1 MDRISK
7 TVLHLIII
15 NTIVL
20 ILTALNEKGLFL
32 PQINIVGSF
41 ALHYFENPNFH
52 WWQYIS
58 YMFMHA
64 DFTHLLFNMY
74 ALWAFGTPLENIWGR
89 NKFLFFYFSCGVGA
103 ALLHTGVNYYYVHHT
118 LDALGSMGVTMEDLI
133 NTVNTNSYPR
143 VWTEVASVDA
153 INNMGSSFAST
164 TVGASGAIYG
174 ILVAF
179 GMFFPD
185 AKLMLFFIPYPIA
198 ARYFIPLLVALDL
211 IMGFVGGITIFGGNI
226 AHFAH
231 VGGALIGFLIML
243 YWKKH
248 NFDKNRWDR
257 RL

>member
-1 MDRISK
+1 
-7 TVLHLIII
+7 
-15 NTIVL
+15 
-20 ILTALNEKGLFL
+20 
-32 PQINIVGSF
+32 
-41 ALHYFENPNFH
+41 
-52 WWQYIS
+52 
-58 YMFMHA
+58 
-64 DFTHLLFNMY
+64 
-74 ALWAFGTPLENIWGR
+74 
-89 NKFLFFYFSCGVGA
+89 
-103 ALLHTGVNYYYVHHT
+103 
-118 LDALGSMGVTMEDLI
+118 MGVTMEDLI

-257 RL
+257 RM

>member
-1 MDRISK
+1 
-7 TVLHLIII
+7 
-15 NTIVL
+15 
-20 ILTALNEKGLFL
+20 
-32 PQINIVGSF
+32 
-41 ALHYFENPNFH
+41 
-52 WWQYIS
+52 
-58 YMFMHA
+58 
-64 DFTHLLFNMY
+64 
-74 ALWAFGTPLENIWGR
+74 
-89 NKFLFFYFSCGVGA
+89 
-103 ALLHTGVNYYYVHHT
+103 
-118 LDALGSMGVTMEDLI
+118 MEDLI

-153 INNMGSSFAST
+153 INNMGSTFAST

>member
-1 MDRISK
+1 
-7 TVLHLIII
+7 
-15 NTIVL
+15 
-20 ILTALNEKGLFL
+20 
-32 PQINIVGSF
+32 
-41 ALHYFENPNFH
+41 
-52 WWQYIS
+52 
-58 YMFMHA
+58 
-64 DFTHLLFNMY
+64 
-74 ALWAFGTPLENIWGR
+74 
-89 NKFLFFYFSCGVGA
+89 
-103 ALLHTGVNYYYVHHT
+103 
-118 LDALGSMGVTMEDLI
+118 MGVTMEDLI
-133 NTVNTNSYPR
+133 NTINTNSYPR

-153 INNMGSSFAST
+153 INNMGSTFAST

>member
-1 MDRISK
+1 
-7 TVLHLIII
+7 
-15 NTIVL
+15 
-20 ILTALNEKGLFL
+20 
-32 PQINIVGSF
+32 
-41 ALHYFENPNFH
+41 
-52 WWQYIS
+52 
-58 YMFMHA
+58 
-64 DFTHLLFNMY
+64 
-74 ALWAFGTPLENIWGR
+74 
-89 NKFLFFYFSCGVGA
+89 
-103 ALLHTGVNYYYVHHT
+103 
-118 LDALGSMGVTMEDLI
+118 MGVTMEDLI

-153 INNMGSSFAST
+153 INNMGSTFAST

>member
-1 MDRISK
+1 
-7 TVLHLIII
+7 
-15 NTIVL
+15 
-20 ILTALNEKGLFL
+20 
-32 PQINIVGSF
+32 
-41 ALHYFENPNFH
+41 
-52 WWQYIS
+52 
-58 YMFMHA
+58 
-64 DFTHLLFNMY
+64 
-74 ALWAFGTPLENIWGR
+74 
-89 NKFLFFYFSCGVGA
+89 
-103 ALLHTGVNYYYVHHT
+103 
-118 LDALGSMGVTMEDLI
+118 MGVTMEDLI

-143 VWTEVASVDA
+143 VWTEVASVNA
-153 INNMGSSFAST
+153 INNMGSTFAST

>member
-1 MDRISK
+1 MPANE
-7 TVLHLIII
+7 VLEIIAEGKYNPNWGNII
-15 NTIVL
+15 NHSTFQSMYDVL
-20 ILTALNEKGLFL
+20 
-32 PQINIVGSF
+32 
-41 ALHYFENPNFH
+41 
-52 WWQYIS
+52 
-58 YMFMHA
+58 
-64 DFTHLLFNMY
+64 
-74 ALWAFGTPLENIWGR
+74 R
-89 NKFLFFYFSCGVGA
+89 
-103 ALLHTGVNYYYVHHT
+103 
-118 LDALGSMGVTMEDLI
+118 
-133 NTVNTNSYPR
+133 
-143 VWTEVASVDA
+143 
-153 INNMGSSFAST
+153 ST

>member
-1 MDRISK
+1 MERISK

-20 ILTALNEKGLFL
+20 ILTFLNERGLFL
-32 PQINIVGSF
+32 PHMNILDSF
-41 ALHYFENPNFH
+41 TLHYFENPNFH

-58 YMFMHA
+58 YMFMHG
-64 DFTHLLFNMY
+64 DFMHLFFNMY

-103 ALLHTGVNYYYVHHT
+103 ALLNTGVNYFYIHQT
-118 LDALGSMGVTMEDLI
+118 LNDLSGMGVTITDLTNTI
-133 NTVNTNSYPR
+133 NTGSYPTI
-143 VWTEVASVDA
+143 WTDYASRED
-153 INNMGSSFAST
+153 INNLASTFLST

-185 AKLMLFFIPYPIA
+185 AKLMLFFVPYPIA
-198 ARYFIPLLVALDL
+198 ARYFIPIIVALDL
-211 IMGFVGGITIFGGNI
+211 IMGLVGNVTIFGGNI

-243 YWKKH
+243 YWKK
-248 NFDKNRWDR
+248 NTPNTNQWNRYY
-257 RL
+257 